1 MTGRI
6 ALVLDRPLSH
16 AWERV
21 ARRVGRGRAA
31 GAANFASTARPPS
44 GAALP
49 SPTSA
54 TRCGA
59 GHGAVV
65 SDRADPARHRRC
77 ARGQHLTDHG
87 RQRSLAG
94 QCHRGV
100 AIAGRRAAG
109 RHRNP
114 FSGDPGR
121 RSAGGCFPEGLAAS
135 NPLRA
140 PFGCPDG
147 GLTPPSTPSGALADR
162 TYVEVWRESV
172 NGQALVPA
180 TSVGT
185 TGTTA
190 RVRYARFRV
199 TAGTDRSAIGQGA
212 AEIQQ
217 GVQIAVPEV
226 EGIAQF

>member
-1 MTGRI
+1 M
-6 ALVLDRPLSH
+6 VLDRPLSH

-49 SPTSA
+49 LPPHRQRGAALA
-54 TRCGA
+54 TALLFLIVLTLLGI
-59 GHGAVV
+59 GAVREASTSLTMADNEASRVNAIEV
-65 SDRADPARHRRC
+65 SQSLVDALLADIETHFPVT
-77 ARGQHLTDHG
+77 L
-87 RQRSLAG
+87 
-94 QCHRGV
+94 V
-100 AIAGRRAAG
+100 ADLQI
-109 RHRNP
+109 
-114 FSGDPGR
+114 
-121 RSAGGCFPEGLAAS
+121 GCFPEGLAAS